1 MLLIAQGDENAFRKI
16 FHLYGECIH
25 TSICT
30 IVKSDATAKDLVQDT
45 FLRVW
50 LYRDKLPAVENFRS
64 WLLRI
69 SYNRAFTYLRDKAT
83 QEKGSGNYLAK
94 HGIEGSSN
102 DTDERVQLQSLKKV
116 IQDTVQKMPRQ
127 QRKIYL
133 LSREYG
139 HKLPAIGE
147 ELGLATS
154 TVKNT
159 LGRALQTLR
168 DAIEKAGFG
177 LLLAV
182 GFLFL

>member
-1 MLLIAQGDENAFRKI
+1 MLLIAEGDEAAFRKI
-16 FHLYGECIH
+16 FHLYGECVHVNIF
-25 TSICT
+25 SI
-30 IVKSDATAKDLVQDT
+30 IKSDASTKDLVQDT

-50 LYRDKLPAVENFRS
+50 LYRNKLPEIENFRS

-69 SYNRAFTYLRDKAT
+69 SYNRAFHYLRDKIM
-83 QEKGSGNYLAK
+83 QERRQGNYIEK
-94 HGIEGSSN
+94 YGIDAMYN
-102 DTDERVQLQSLKKV
+102 DTDDQVQLHLLKKV
-116 IQDTVQKMPRQ
+116 IQDAIQKMPKQ

-147 ELGLATS
+147 ELGLSTS

-159 LGRALQTLR
+159 LGRALQALR

-177 LLLAV
+177 LLLA
-182 GFLFL
+182 GWLLLL